1 VSDKG
6 NTRAFCRKLE
16 WAIRSLLEG
25 TLMVAKTQ
33 ERWKVIVLAVLIPL
47 AIILTVRWILNSETP
62 TPVSTTCLTQDSAVN
77 TTLRMIQIRPSTS
90 PDPTLHY
97 AQLQLTESEQHEGS
111 GRNIFRSEVEDAT
124 KRMSPLP
131 IPAPPAPAAQP
142 APEQMRLKFFGFASA
157 FNLPRKIFLSEGDAI
172 FVGSEEEIVDRRYRI
187 GKAGSD
193 SVEVEDLIDHS
204 LHTLLLPG

>member
-1 VSDKG
+1 M
-6 NTRAFCRKLE
+6 E
-16 WAIRSLLEG
+16 
-25 TLMVAKTQ
+25 AKTH

-47 AIILTVRWILNSETP
+47 AIILTVRWISNSETP
-62 TPVSTTCLTQDSAVN
+62 TSVPTTCLTQDSAIN
-77 TTLRMIQIRPSTS
+77 TTLRMTKIRPSTS

-97 AQLQLTESEQHEGS
+97 AQLQLTESEQYEGS
-111 GRNIFRSEVEDAT
+111 GRNIFRSEVEDAS
-124 KRMSPLP
+124 KRVNTPP

-172 FVGSEEEIVDRRYRI
+172 FAGSEGEIVDRRYRI

-204 LHTLLLPG
+204 YTLSCFRDNAARA